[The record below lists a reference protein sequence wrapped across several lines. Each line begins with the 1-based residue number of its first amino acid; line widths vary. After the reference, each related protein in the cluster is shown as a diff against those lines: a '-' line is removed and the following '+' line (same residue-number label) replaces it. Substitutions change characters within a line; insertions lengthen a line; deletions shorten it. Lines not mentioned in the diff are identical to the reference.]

1 MRQIQ
6 AQTLASENV
15 IINLEDFPDAC
26 PRCHT
31 SVSPIFIA
39 ARSDRAGAEA
49 RRIEAIF
56 QCTRLECVRT
66 FVATYSLSKNPNPMP
81 HVPFFSLGQ
90 TGPAEPKEA
99 TFSEV
104 ITSLS
109 PSFVRI
115 FNQALAA
122 ESMNL
127 EQLTGIGLRKALEFL
142 VKDFAVKER
151 PADRDA
157 ILATP
162 LARCIDTYIAD
173 LSVKECAKRAT
184 WLGNDE
190 THYLRKWED
199 RDVTDLKTLIRL
211 TVNGID
217 NVLLA
222 RKFIDEMPPQGP
234 ATP

>member
-6 AQTLASENV
+6 AQTLTSETIV
-15 IINLEDFPDAC
+15 VNLEHFPDAC

-31 SVSPIFIA
+31 SVSPVFVA
-39 ARSDRAGAEA
+39 ARADRSSAEVQ
-49 RRIEAIF
+49 RIEAVF
-56 QCTRLECVRT
+56 QCTRLECMRT
-66 FVATYSLSKNPNPMP
+66 FLGTYSRSEHPNPAP
-81 HVPFFSLGQ
+81 HIPFFALGQ
-90 TGPAEPKEA
+90 VGPAEPKEA
-99 TFSEV
+99 AFDEV

-127 EQLTGIGLRKALEFL
+127 DQLTGIALRKALEFL
-142 VKDFAVKER
+142 VKDFAIKES
-151 PADRDA
+151 PADSKA
-157 ILATP
+157 ILQMP
-162 LARCIDTYIAD
+162 LAKCIDTYISDA
-173 LSVKECAKRAT
+173 SVKECAKRAS

-199 RDVTDLKTLIRL
+199 RDVSDLKILIQL
-211 TVNGID
+211 TENGIK

-222 RKFIDEMPPQGP
+222 RKFIAEMP
-234 ATP
+234 ASKSASS